1 VKNSMK
7 AVNYPNTPLTKLIP
21 NLVACVVI
29 ASLSASAI
37 ANQINPKSKTP
48 AQVEQALAALLNSR
62 DTNIQLASYT
72 GTQPSNN
79 INNLVVTQIPT
90 KTVDHS
96 QKSIAELV
104 LAGLAITNSVKDE
117 LSSPV
122 TVSEPTPPPRD
133 YAVADIVS
141 VEELDRATNDDMN
154 SIIENAEPINSDIQE
169 TLFAGVEVA
178 VEAMVAEDN
187 VLVEAVLVEAVLV
200 EAVAEGD
207 ASEESTALNVDTS
220 EFRPIEE
227 TVDSSS
233 QLSKQ
238 VSSNIT
244 EASKDAI
251 PALPSPILE
260 ELNKEIELAASD
272 NINTSTAVE
281 SAVMIT
287 EIAETDVADIE
298 IVEIE
303 IAETEVAEIKTVE
316 TEIAET
322 ELTPTEILED
332 QAPTLLAKVSVAY
345 TAISQGSITDT
356 PVTNSEKPQIAD
368 NAGANVNVAV
378 RSEACP
384 ENFNQVSIPVNGK
397 LCQIFAADFPASMI
411 LFIPQTPEE
420 VVKYYLASSSSF
432 VEPKKIKQRT
442 MLKSAD
448 NNTTLII
455 SKDGGGTQV
464 DILVKSPV
472 S

>member
-1 VKNSMK
+1 MKNSMK

-21 NLVACVVI
+21 SLVACVVI

-303 IAETEVAEIKTVE
+303 IAET
-316 TEIAET
+316 
-322 ELTPTEILED
+322 
-332 QAPTLLAKVSVAY
+332 
-345 TAISQGSITDT
+345 
-356 PVTNSEKPQIAD
+356 
-368 NAGANVNVAV
+368 
-378 RSEACP
+378 
-384 ENFNQVSIPVNGK
+384 
-397 LCQIFAADFPASMI
+397 
-411 LFIPQTPEE
+411 
-420 VVKYYLASSSSF
+420 
-432 VEPKKIKQRT
+432 
-442 MLKSAD
+442 
-448 NNTTLII
+448 
-455 SKDGGGTQV
+455 
-464 DILVKSPV
+464 
-472 S
+472 